1 MRKISKKYIEKLTL
15 QEIHAFR
22 DNRDMQVVSNYW
34 LCNQIGYINALLFL
48 DYALKISLF
57 DFAIFT
63 LLSRL
68 LKSCTFVSI
77 YSFFS

>member
-48 DYALKISLF
+48 LNRHQLISLF
-57 DFAIFT
+57 DE
-63 LLSRL
+63 
-68 LKSCTFVSI
+68 VSNKI
-77 YSFFS
+77 RNK